1 MVMYGEWCGGTI
13 QNKVA
18 LTGLP
23 TMFVVSA
30 VWINGNWYD
39 VDTLDCLFSEPARI
53 RSIADFPQYDMVI
66 DFAQPALAQGMLG
79 DITRAVELR
88 CPAGLALGREGVGE
102 GVVWRCLDEPG
113 SDYWFK
119 VKGQKHSASRVTKL
133 AAVSVEK
140 IAKTSDFVAM
150 AVSEARLSQGLHNL
164 IYEQRKP
171 FDMSGMADFIRWVVG
186 DVMKEEADTISAN
199 GFDARKL
206 GEPIAAV
213 ARRWY
218 CAQLADAAGS

>member
-1 MVMYGEWCGGTI
+1 M
-13 QNKVA
+13 
-18 LTGLP
+18 
-23 TMFVVSA
+23 
-30 VWINGNWYD
+30 
-39 VDTLDCLFSEPARI
+39 
-53 RSIADFPQYDMVI
+53 
-66 DFAQPALAQGMLG
+66 
-79 DITRAVELR
+79 
-88 CPAGLALGREGVGE
+88 GE
-102 GVVWRCLDEPG
+102 GVVWRCLDDPG

-140 IAKTSDFVAM
+140 IAKRSDFVAM

-164 IYEQRKP
+164 IHEQRKP
-171 FDMSGMADFIRWVVG
+171 FDLSGMADFIRWVVL

-218 CAQLADAAGS
+218 CAQLADAPGS